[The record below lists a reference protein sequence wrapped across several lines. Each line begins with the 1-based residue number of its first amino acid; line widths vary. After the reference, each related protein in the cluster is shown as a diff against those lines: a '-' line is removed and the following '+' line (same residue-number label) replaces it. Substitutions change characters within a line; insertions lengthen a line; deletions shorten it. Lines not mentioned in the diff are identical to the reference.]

1 VLRIARTTSL
11 IRRSSPLS
19 SAHSLPSRQV
29 GLAEAGS
36 SAASQPGLSV
46 IDERGRPERAQP
58 LGQATARPAR
68 PPHPPGD
75 EHVRTGG
82 PADPRGQDHQGGH
95 LPPAWRIH
103 GRHRR
108 PVRARSLLS
117 LMVLSVLMACPGLRY
132 CLMRECL
139 ESTWTDGVDPT
150 GEHPGPEPARGGPP
164 ATGTDLAAE
173 DERDLLADGRRRGC
187 HGSPPRRRPSR
198 PGAGRAP
205 GSGRARPGGPRCHSR
220 SPRPGHHRSGD
231 APRRASHLHT
241 RAP

>member
-1 VLRIARTTSL
+1 MVTHLRQSRWRKAADECRRRQVAARDCVVAGAPGPPPPSARRLPRLGRGSRVYGSRAHHPQGLLTHQPCHHLWHCGPRRWRGHTCRSRATAIEPPKLVLRIARTTSL

-95 LPPAWRIH
+95 RPPAWRIH

-139 ESTWTDGVDPT
+139 
-150 GEHPGPEPARGGPP
+150 
-164 ATGTDLAAE
+164 
-173 DERDLLADGRRRGC
+173 
-187 HGSPPRRRPSR
+187 
-198 PGAGRAP
+198 
-205 GSGRARPGGPRCHSR
+205 
-220 SPRPGHHRSGD
+220 
-231 APRRASHLHT
+231 
-241 RAP
+241 